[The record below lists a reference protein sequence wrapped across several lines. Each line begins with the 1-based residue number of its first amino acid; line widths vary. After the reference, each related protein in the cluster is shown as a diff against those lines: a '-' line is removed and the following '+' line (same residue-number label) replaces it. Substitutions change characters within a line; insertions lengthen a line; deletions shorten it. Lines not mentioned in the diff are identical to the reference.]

1 MDVDILDPLNMQS
14 CNFPVPGDT
23 DTNKKKVVICG
34 QVPEPERRSR
44 SVIFASPGLRGR
56 GIHIPHFPFMKG
68 NEISSS
74 DHDQLLLVVR
84 DICLQ
89 LIINN

>member
-44 SVIFASPGLRGR
+44 SVIFASPGLR
-56 GIHIPHFPFMKG
+56 
-68 NEISSS
+68 
-74 DHDQLLLVVR
+74 
-84 DICLQ
+84 
-89 LIINN
+89 

>member
-44 SVIFASPGLRGR
+44 SVISASPGLRKE
-56 GIHIPHFPFMKG
+56 MKFHPQTQTTT
-68 NEISSS
+68 S
-74 DHDQLLLVVR
+74 
-84 DICLQ
+84 CCWW
-89 LIINN
+89 